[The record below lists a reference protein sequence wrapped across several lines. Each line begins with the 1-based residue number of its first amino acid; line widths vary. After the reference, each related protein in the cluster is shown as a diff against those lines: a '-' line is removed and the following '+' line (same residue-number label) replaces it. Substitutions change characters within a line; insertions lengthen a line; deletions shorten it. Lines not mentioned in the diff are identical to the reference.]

1 MNKTTLTTVLS
12 VALIGSFFMPFFY
25 WHSFEMNGFNFIL
38 SEHIPSYKYLLLLIP
53 FAAAFHLFNV
63 LTEGNYFFSQKLLSL
78 IPLITVAAVFMIV
91 FFNKNADPEFFEA
104 GNIFSNIGSGFW
116 LALSLS
122 LLLAFV
128 KRRKDRTSFLEIKS
142 SF

>member
-1 MNKTTLTTVLS
+1 MNRTALSTVLS
-12 VALIGSFFMPFFY
+12 VFLIGSFFMPLFY

-38 SEHIPSYKYLLLLIP
+38 SEHIPSYKYLLLVIP
-53 FAAAFHLFNV
+53 FASVFHIFSV
-63 LTEGNYFFSQKLLSL
+63 LGEGNYFFSQKLFSF
-78 IPLITVAAVFMIV
+78 IPLITAVAIFMIV

-104 GNIFSNIGSGFW
+104 GNIFSNTGSGFW
-116 LALSLS
+116 LVLGLS

-128 KRRKDRTSFLEIKS
+128 RLHKDRISFLEMNS